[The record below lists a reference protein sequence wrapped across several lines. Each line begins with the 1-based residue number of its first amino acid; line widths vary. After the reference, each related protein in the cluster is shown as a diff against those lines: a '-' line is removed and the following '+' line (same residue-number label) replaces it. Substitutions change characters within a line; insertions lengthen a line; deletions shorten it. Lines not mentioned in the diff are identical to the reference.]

1 MELSTKEVKY
11 PIVTLKSYDDWNDF
25 YENLE
30 KLCRSLKY
38 WDKVDPDLPDLDSD
52 ILVKPAVLTPDQSL
66 DYILSKIQSRTG
78 SSTAVTSATA
88 ENSDTTPSR
97 PAMSV
102 ADAINLRQFMMA
114 QENAEYNLRSPKEQ
128 QIQLWISAC
137 VESNAYNT
145 ITSKLTSGTGKS
157 DFSLRQLV
165 KALKK
170 KFSPGDFILKASL
183 SSQYKALLQD
193 ALRANTNP
201 DRWLDEWATL
211 YPRASRVK
219 IPELE
224 GPNAVREFLSA
235 VGHRFEPAWAH
246 SKDVEVTKYTDELPD
261 DMSLPS
267 LHDELR
273 RFREGR
279 RVKQGSVGIG
289 VHATLG
295 AQSDG
300 VSQSTPHHDCPCG
313 APNHMWKP
321 EACQTLRQAVTGEF
335 NGYKSSLP
343 QNRRTAMR
351 QSYESPK
358 WEALRASITANGWQ
372 SSKKRRWNKPK
383 GKIPPNIAAAAID
396 PDLLHGVVAAEA
408 QAIGI
413 YTTLGDRRHILSE
426 STVYD
431 TGGAMHVVNSIDLL
445 DPGTFKPAED

>member
-11 PIVTLKSYDDWNDF
+11 PTVTLKSYDDWNDF

-30 KLCRSLKY
+30 KLCRSMRY
-38 WDKVDPDLPDLDSD
+38 WDIVDPDLPDLDSD
-52 ILVKPAVLTPDQSL
+52 ILVKPAVLTPEQSL
-66 DYILSKIQSRTG
+66 DYVLSKIQSRTG
-78 SSTAVTSATA
+78 PSTAVSSATP
-88 ENSDTTPSR
+88 ETSDTTPSR

-114 QENAEYNLRSPKEQ
+114 QENAEYNLRFPKEQ

-145 ITSKLTSGTGKS
+145 ITSRLTSGTGKS

-313 APNHMWKP
+313 ATNHMWKP

-343 QNRRTAMR
+343 QNRRTAIR

-358 WEALRASITANGWQ
+358 WDDLRASITAN
-372 SSKKRRWNKPK
+372 
-383 GKIPPNIAAAAID
+383 
-396 PDLLHGVVAAEA
+396 
-408 QAIGI
+408 
-413 YTTLGDRRHILSE
+413 
-426 STVYD
+426 
-431 TGGAMHVVNSIDLL
+431 
-445 DPGTFKPAED
+445 